1 MPQFSDDL
9 FLGSAQTYMG
19 TNTNSNLGDP
29 SPMDLGVGPVG
40 RIYVWDTVPAAKA
53 TNNLVTST
61 TPTGEIGRAHV

>member
-40 RIYVWDTVPAAKA
+40 RIYVWDTVPA
-53 TNNLVTST
+53 
-61 TPTGEIGRAHV
+61 EIGRAHV